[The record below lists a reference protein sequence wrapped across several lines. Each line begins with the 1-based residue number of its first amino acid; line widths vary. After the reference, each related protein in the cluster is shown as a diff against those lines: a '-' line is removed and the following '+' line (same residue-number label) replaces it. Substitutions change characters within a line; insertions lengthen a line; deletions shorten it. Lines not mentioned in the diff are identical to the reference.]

1 MAGRPSKDT
10 PVRIDPNTG
19 RPLPEGIRW
28 RPDRR
33 RYQIRFIARDIDG
46 TPKERT
52 QMFLTLAEAK
62 KELAKAIAG
71 KSRDATM
78 TRSQWH
84 ERHWPAIAASVRP
97 ATARGYD
104 VAWRLRVK
112 PTLGHV
118 RLEAITSPLIEAAM
132 VKWSGTP
139 SVKVD
144 ALAVLSRLLDAARRA
159 RIIDYNPARE
169 IRRPTQDAG
178 ISPTSRALT
187 LAQIARLLEAVPAG
201 PYRRYTAALVYTGM
215 RAGEATAVRVRDA
228 DLQQGVIRVSR
239 SFSPGPHGEL
249 IEQSPKSHKDRVV
262 PIIQALRPHV
272 VEAMK
277 GKGPD
282 ELLFSGPDG
291 GRLTARN
298 LRRAVDWEKIR
309 IALGSPD
316 LRVHDLRHTFATIL
330 FDAGASAPDVQAV
343 LGHSS
348 LQVTERYSRARE
360 GVARRAGSVLDAALN
375 GPVMAQKREVPR
387 L

>member
-78 TRSQWH
+78 TLSQWH

-201 PYRRYTAALVYTGM
+201 PY
-215 RAGEATAVRVRDA
+215 
-228 DLQQGVIRVSR
+228 
-239 SFSPGPHGEL
+239 
-249 IEQSPKSHKDRVV
+249 
-262 PIIQALRPHV
+262 
-272 VEAMK
+272 
-277 GKGPD
+277 
-282 ELLFSGPDG
+282 
-291 GRLTARN
+291 
-298 LRRAVDWEKIR
+298 
-309 IALGSPD
+309 
-316 LRVHDLRHTFATIL
+316 
-330 FDAGASAPDVQAV
+330 
-343 LGHSS
+343 
-348 LQVTERYSRARE
+348 
-360 GVARRAGSVLDAALN
+360 
-375 GPVMAQKREVPR
+375 
-387 L
+387 

>member
-1 MAGRPSKDT
+1 MAGRPSKDS
-10 PVRIDPNTG
+10 PVRIDPHTG

-28 RPDRR
+28 REDRK
-33 RYQIRFIARDIDG
+33 RYQIRVLAQDADG
-46 TPKERT
+46 TWKERT
-52 QMFLTLAEAK
+52 RTFLTLAQAK
-62 KELAKAIAG
+62 KELAKSLAG
-71 KSRDATM
+71 KNPDGAM
-78 TRSQWH
+78 TLAQWH

-104 VAWRLRVK
+104 VAWRLRVQ
-112 PTLGHV
+112 PTLGQV
-118 RLEAITSPLIEAAM
+118 RLEAMTSPLIETAM

-169 IRRPTQDAG
+169 IRRPTHGAG
-178 ISPTSRALT
+178 VSPTSRALT
-187 LAQIARLLEAVPAG
+187 LEQIARLLEALPAG
-201 PYRRYTAALVYTGM
+201 VYRRYAAALVYTGM

-228 DLQQGVIRVSR
+228 DLEHGIIRVSR
-239 SFSPGPHGEL
+239 SFSPGTHGEL
-249 IEQSPKSHKDRVV
+249 IEQSPKSHKDRDV
-262 PIIQALRPHV
+262 PIIGALRPHV
-272 VEAMK
+272 IEAIK

-282 ELLFSGPDG
+282 ELLFAGPDG

-298 LRRAVDWEKIR
+298 LRRAVDWEKVR
-309 IALGSPD
+309 DTLGRPD
-316 LRVHDLRHTFATIL
+316 MRVHDLRHTFATIL

-375 GPVMAQKREVPR
+375 GTNMAQKRDVPR